1 MCLHTNSAE
10 LCINF
15 AYCMCNVYANLRWII
30 ISITLMRHF
39 DFLCSSFG
47 LKQKTLSHT
56 FSFKHIFF
64 LSIDG
69 YIYIVDLQIRPCLFK
84 SKINRKLYDIGL
96 QKTFFFILPSTD
108 KKKSKCFSSCTLVS
122 FFRLKTRSLVKK
134 GTVKFVYSEKAT
146 KFCEISTNYL
156 TRSTQDK

>member
-15 AYCMCNVYANLRWII
+15 AYCMCNVYANLWWII
-30 ISITLMRHF
+30 ISITFMRHF
-39 DFLCSSFG
+39 NFLCSSFG

-108 KKKSKCFSSCTLVS
+108 KKKRKCFSYILFS
-122 FFRLKTRSLVKK
+122 FFQTGNKELGQKRGSNCVSPTELI
-134 GTVKFVYSEKAT
+134 FY
-146 KFCEISTNYL
+146 
-156 TRSTQDK
+156 

>member
-30 ISITLMRHF
+30 ISITFMRHF
-39 DFLCSSFG
+39 NFLCSSFG

-64 LSIDG
+64 LVYLLTLLTSWG
-69 YIYIVDLQIRPCLFK
+69 SQLQIRPCLIK

-96 QKTFFFILPSTD
+96 QKTF
-108 KKKSKCFSSCTLVS
+108 S
-122 FFRLKTRSLVKK
+122 FYRKQTKR
-134 GTVKFVYSEKAT
+134 KANVFYYPFALQ
-146 KFCEISTNYL
+146 FCEMCHYIHYVPYIPYL
-156 TRSTQDK
+156 RDKPLKKLL